1 LHNEELHNLYASPN
15 IIRVIKSRIRWAGH
29 VARIGKMRIAYDIL
43 VANLKGRDYLEDL
56 GRDMKTLDWIIRKE
70 LGGFWLDSSRSG

>member
-1 LHNEELHNLYASPN
+1 LYASPN

-43 VANLKGRDYLEDL
+43 VANLKGRN
-56 GRDMKTLDWIIRKE
+56 
-70 LGGFWLDSSRSG
+70 RSENIDGVDASGSG